1 MSVSSTLS
9 KISRQA
15 VDVTMG
21 NSRLGVLE
29 EQSTDNWADQK
40 TRETIEPIQD
50 KSDDE
55 KNDPADPR

>member
-1 MSVSSTLS
+1 
-9 KISRQA
+9 
-15 VDVTMG
+15 MG